1 MTSKTKSN
9 PTTYCPAMKKSLLLI
24 AAAFL
29 SVLPAMAKEDVPR
42 GFSPLTEL
50 KEAQAK
56 AAKDKKMVVLVVKG
70 MDDACPYCA
79 AALTNGLGAV
89 GSGVVKVFAR
99 AETIREVD
107 SSGFPEPLQ
116 ARIKQGFTTGAAVT
130 FLVFDAEMNKIVAEA
145 GRSELQDDR
154 KAIAA
159 FKKTISEAR
168 KATK

>member
-1 MTSKTKSN
+1 
-9 PTTYCPAMKKSLLLI
+9 MKLSLLLI

-29 SVLPAMAKEDVPR
+29 PVLPAIAKEDVPR
-42 GFSPLTEL
+42 GFLPLTEL
-50 KEAQAK
+50 KEASAK
-56 AAKDKKMVVLVVKG
+56 ATKEKKMVVLVVKG
-70 MDDACPYCA
+70 RDDACPYCA
-79 AALTNGLGAV
+79 AALNNGLGAV

-99 AETIREVD
+99 AEKIREAD

-130 FLVFDAEMNKIVAEA
+130 FLVFDAEMNSIVAEA
-145 GRSELQDDR
+145 GRRELEDDR

-168 KATK
+168 KATR